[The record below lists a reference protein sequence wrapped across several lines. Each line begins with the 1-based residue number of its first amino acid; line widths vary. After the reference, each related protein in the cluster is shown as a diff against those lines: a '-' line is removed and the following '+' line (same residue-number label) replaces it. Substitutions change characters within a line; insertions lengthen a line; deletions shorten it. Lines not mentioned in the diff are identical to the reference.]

1 LSRSP
6 DRLVFDSVEAGLI
19 AGPTAAQGLSFGL
32 QRDYTFLSSDRV
44 GFLTALFSGGSM
56 FDSLDEQ
63 IRKDEDRVTSSGQR
77 MMRYAIYVAAA
88 AVVFGGLILGVHL
101 LT

>member
-1 LSRSP
+1 
-6 DRLVFDSVEAGLI
+6 
-19 AGPTAAQGLSFGL
+19 
-32 QRDYTFLSSDRV
+32 
-44 GFLTALFSGGSM
+44 M

-77 MMRYAIYVAAA
+77 MMRYAIYVVAA

>member
-1 LSRSP
+1 
-6 DRLVFDSVEAGLI
+6 
-19 AGPTAAQGLSFGL
+19 
-32 QRDYTFLSSDRV
+32 
-44 GFLTALFSGGSM
+44 M

-63 IRKDEDRVTSSGQR
+63 IQKDENRNTSSAQR
-77 MMRYAIYVAAA
+77 MMRYAIYVVAA